1 LVFRVDG
8 PSSVKLI
15 GLQSLP
21 AVTYMTDT
29 LKKNILT
36 KKYINV
42 FMSLSLS
49 DQRSLLG
56 RYSPEVLESLE
67 NGSLSPKKAP
77 RIQIDILLPSAT
89 GIRYCIQP
97 VVTTWNAYTIISNIV
112 EKLADDGILTEI
124 PAAYMNV
131 INATLTIAT
140 QQENTVFTNNN
151 NSESDILDGRWV
163 GIWNTIKNT
172 VFANLNNVDIV
183 ESSIGIMNSYIT
195 CCPTVTSIVMND
207 DAFIMAMK
215 GMYGV
220 NANATTQKV
229 FENFLRELY
238 NRNGIYSEIATE
250 FLADFAKNSSS
261 LFEKSVTLQKLLKD
275 LR

>member
-1 LVFRVDG
+1 
-8 PSSVKLI
+8 
-15 GLQSLP
+15 
-21 AVTYMTDT
+21 MTDT